1 MNIIKKIEQYN
12 NNNIYFCEPVINNIM
27 NNGKFIRV
35 LYSSPIVVFNG
46 IHLSI
51 TLNNVTYERNYMKYK
66 GVFNINKNVNILNDI
81 KKIEE
86 EILHKYDGKNKS
98 PQYKINEELQKGTI
112 KIFCEIN
119 NEMTISQ
126 TVVLK
131 ISGIWETQNAY
142 GLTYKFII

>member
-27 NNGKFIRV
+27 NNGRFIRI
-35 LYSSPIVVFNG
+35 LYSSHIIIFNG
-46 IHLSI
+46 IYLSI
-51 TLNNVTYERNYMKYK
+51 MLNDIKYEKIYSKYK
-66 GVFNINKNVNILNDI
+66 CIFNINNNQDLLNDI

-86 EILHKYDGKNKS
+86 DILCKYNLKNKT
-98 PQYKINEELQKGTI
+98 PQYKINEELQKGFI

-119 NEMTISQ
+119 NIIPISQ
-126 TVVLK
+126 SFVLK
-131 ISGIWETQNAY
+131 ISGIWETQNSY